1 MIDYFKTIKQILKN
15 KNALIRADRQRLEAA
30 EQANRI
36 LSAYIAVLADSEG
49 CVKISRLS
57 VRSALGK
64 YKTEISS
71 DGEFYIVRVKD
82 ITDDRLRG
90 EEGRGGE

>member
-1 MIDYFKTIKQILKN
+1 MIDYFKTIRQILKN
-15 KNALIRADRQRLEAA
+15 KNALIRVDRQKLEAA
-30 EQANRI
+30 EHANRI

-49 CVKISRLS
+49 CVKISRSS

-71 DGEFYIVRVKD
+71 DGEFYIVTVKD
-82 ITDDRLRG
+82 VEEKQFRG

>member
-1 MIDYFKTIKQILKN
+1 MIDYFKTIRQILKN

-30 EQANRI
+30 EHANRI
-36 LSAYIAVLADSEG
+36 LSAYIAVLADREG
-49 CVKISRLS
+49 YVKISRLS

-71 DGEFYIVRVKD
+71 DGEFYIITVKD
-82 ITDDRLRG
+82 IGKKQLRG
-90 EEGRGGE
+90 EEGRGDE